1 MLPVDCRKHF
11 LKNKIQGDRQ
21 MEKRL
26 RTVLYNAISLL
37 IDETFEQYD
46 DSEEWFAML
55 QNELACTKEELE
67 ELGIKITVDGDCS
80 QVQE

>member
-1 MLPVDCRKHF
+1 
-11 LKNKIQGDRQ
+11 

-55 QNELACTKEELE
+55 QNELGSTKEELE
-67 ELGIKITVDGDCS
+67 ELGIKVTVDGDCS

>member
-1 MLPVDCRKHF
+1 
-11 LKNKIQGDRQ
+11 

-26 RTVLYNAISLL
+26 RTVLYNAVSLL

-55 QNELACTKEELE
+55 QNELGSTKEELE
-67 ELGIKITVDGDCS
+67 ELGIKVTVDGGCS
-80 QVQE
+80 QLQA

>member
-1 MLPVDCRKHF
+1 
-11 LKNKIQGDRQ
+11 

-26 RTVLYNAISLL
+26 RTVLYNAVSLL

-55 QNELACTKEELE
+55 QNELGSTKEELE
-67 ELGIKITVDGDCS
+67 ELGIKVTVDGGCCLLYTSPSPRD
-80 QVQE
+80 

>member
-1 MLPVDCRKHF
+1 
-11 LKNKIQGDRQ
+11 

-67 ELGIKITVDGDCS
+67 ELGIKITVDGDCL